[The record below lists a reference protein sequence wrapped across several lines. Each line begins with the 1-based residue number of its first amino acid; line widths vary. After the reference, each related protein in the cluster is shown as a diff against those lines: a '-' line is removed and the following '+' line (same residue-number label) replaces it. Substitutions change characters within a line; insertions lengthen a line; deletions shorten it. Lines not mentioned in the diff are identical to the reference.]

1 MPSPR
6 LIPPKDKCSGGM
18 IQNNSFWSLFP
29 ICIYLLYVVD
39 LTQVSAIFY
48 LQLHIT
54 PEAFFKD
61 QFRRSSIFY
70 HMDVIFCLI
79 AAPLLIWVFIL
90 APPISLFGIRASVRR
105 VSLGFVIL
113 FCWRAERVIREPK
126 ASGFLFSCLFA
137 FRGKVSMI
145 GSAVKI
151 RSVLNISIAGVPV
164 GRRKKRLLAVFSDC
178 TCGLAK
184 LQAGFRFG
192 WSLRSLSQ
200 LLNPLQTTGQKWLCS
215 GTLNHLFLSYFL
227 PTLYPEI
234 IEENLLLVNGFSG
247 FSKLRELRRRRGEEK
262 ENIAGVEI
270 SLCLVTFSPLD

>member
-18 IQNNSFWSLFP
+18 TQNNSFWSLFP
-29 ICIYLLYVVD
+29 ICIYFLYVLD

-113 FCWRAERVIREPK
+113 FCWRAERVIGEPK
-126 ASGFLFSCLFA
+126 ASDFLFSCLFA

-164 GRRKKRLLAVFSDC
+164 GRRKKRLLAVFSD
-178 TCGLAK
+178 K
-184 LQAGFRFG
+184 LH
-192 WSLRSLSQ
+192 LRSRQTASRIQVWLESAVSLTAVKSSADHRPKMTVFRDSESLIS
-200 LLNPLQTTGQKWLCS
+200 LLFPTYLVSRNHRRKSIMCKWV
-215 GTLNHLFLSYFL
+215 FWFFK
-227 PTLYPEI
+227 
-234 IEENLLLVNGFSG
+234 V
-247 FSKLRELRRRRGEEK
+247 KRAQEK
-262 ENIAGVEI
+262 EGRRKRKHSWCWN
-270 SLCLVTFSPLD
+270 